1 MLRRVGI
8 ETEQVHTRTGG
19 RVRLT
24 NGGYA
29 SRAETISPSEKASR
43 ASQSRGA
50 AEQQA
55 AGDACDAVSDE
66 DQVLARETQVGSASV
81 TKPNGADPDQVANEV
96 QAGHRCGYCGCEP
109 VAPVKHNGRVY
120 CADAC
125 LQEVRGREAR
135 DRAADAPPAAPAPP
149 PPKRSRIRRRTTGAT
164 CSARSAKQW
173 RCHITVSVRFTAATG
188 ASLGSL
194 TKMPI
199 SRSASGGGVM

>member
-120 CADAC
+120 CADA
-125 LQEVRGREAR
+125 
-135 DRAADAPPAAPAPP
+135 PPAAPAPP